1 MNRAEAKQRID
12 EIAARLGWDQHR
24 RREFHDYM
32 HKYHWDEKDE
42 WEFAEVWEIAQQF
55 DEDN

>member
-1 MNRAEAKQRID
+1 MNREEAKQRID
-12 EIAARLGWDQHR
+12 EIASRLGWDHDR

-32 HKYHWDEKDE
+32 HEYHWDVKDE
-42 WEFAEVWEIAQQF
+42 WEFAEVWEIAQEF